1 MQQLASFL
9 SGTWQSGRGRSRLI
23 HHAISGE
30 ALWEV
35 TSEGLDM
42 AAARQFAIEKGA
54 PALRAMTFIE
64 RAAMLKAVAKHLLSE
79 KERFYAL
86 SAQTGATRA
95 DSWVDIEG
103 GIGTLFTYASLGS
116 RELPDDTLWPEDEL
130 LPLSKEGGFAA
141 RHVLTSLRSGERTEL
156 FPIVVAGGTCA
167 FNPEPLA
174 PFVDLFVLGEGE
186 DVSVEIIQLYR
197 QAREEGWGKEEFLTA
212 AARIPASTCPL
223 FTR

>member
-116 RELPDDTLWPEDEL
+116 RELPDDTLWQEDEL
-130 LPLSKEGGFAA
+130 IPLSKEGRFAA
-141 RHVLTSLRSGERTEL
+141 RHLLTSKSD
-156 FPIVVAGGTCA
+156 VAVHIKA
-167 FNPEPLA
+167 FN
-174 PFVDLFVLGEGE
+174 
-186 DVSVEIIQLYR
+186 
-197 QAREEGWGKEEFLTA
+197 
-212 AARIPASTCPL
+212 
-223 FTR
+223 